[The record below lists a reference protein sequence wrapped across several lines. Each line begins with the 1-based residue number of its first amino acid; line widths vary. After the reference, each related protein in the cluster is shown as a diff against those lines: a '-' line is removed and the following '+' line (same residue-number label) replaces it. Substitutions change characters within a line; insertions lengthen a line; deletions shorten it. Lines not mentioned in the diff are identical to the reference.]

1 MKLNTG
7 FILIEEFDLEAIT
20 VAFRQGRLYL
30 KTDDSAE
37 NAAKKRA
44 AGIRDIMEYV
54 ARIDDCASAH
64 TPRRHM
70 IYGRTYCI
78 PRNLATF
85 SSTNV
90 MPAVAA
96 R

>member
-37 NAAKKRA
+37 NAAEKRA

-54 ARIDDCASAH
+54 ARIDDCASAPYTSKTH
-64 TPRRHM
+64 DIWENILHSEELTD
-70 IYGRTYCI
+70 
-78 PRNLATF
+78 LVF
-85 SSTNV
+85 
-90 MPAVAA
+90 
-96 R
+96 